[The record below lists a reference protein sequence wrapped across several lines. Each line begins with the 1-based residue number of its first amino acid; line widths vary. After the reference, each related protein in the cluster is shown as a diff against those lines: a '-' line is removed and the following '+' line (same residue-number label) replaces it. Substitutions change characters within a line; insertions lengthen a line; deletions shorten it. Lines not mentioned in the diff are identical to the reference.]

1 MVTDANHPL
10 ISVYPSPNPL
20 SNTFMRIPIWLT
32 LMVAVA
38 VTAVALVAA
47 ALLLNPSG
55 PPLADAAVSLET
67 ISPNADRK
75 DESTRFTYVLRR
87 PATVSIY
94 FTNAAGERF
103 YFRREKPRPAGENT
117 VDFGGVVEPYA
128 LPGEQFT
135 AEVLAR
141 VLQNGTY
148 TWAVE
153 AVDAAGQNNTLTGSL
168 TVRDADTALPLITNL
183 TVGPK
188 LFTPNQDG
196 LDDRVTFNLDLAK
209 TVPANNLRLFLIGPN
224 GTEFTIGESANTPRE
239 PGEAGVHEYDY
250 DGGVEFSE
258 IPPPDGEYTVR
269 AEAEDALGQKTA
281 VTTQLSIQGGGLP
294 QAEIV
299 QGQVEF
305 SSNVVLLDETLYFT
319 ITVQNY
325 GQSPIRTT
333 GPFSGHVYDSMSQ
346 NYAAT
351 GFYQESGAFRIG
363 LMCDTCMNDFPWRWA
378 LGTPENLTTLQDANG
393 RPHLYLM
400 PGQRATITG
409 GIVLDEI
416 ISRRNPQY
424 FWAGLIHEDVRII
437 NNRTDQQLIT
447 IEAK

>member
-1 MVTDANHPL
+1 
-10 ISVYPSPNPL
+10 
-20 SNTFMRIPIWLT
+20 MRTPIWLT
-32 LMVAVA
+32 LIVAVA
-38 VTAVALVAA
+38 ATALALAAA

-55 PPLADAAVSLET
+55 PPLASASISLET
-67 ISPNADRK
+67 ITPNADRQA
-75 DESTRFTYVLRR
+75 EVTRFIYTLRR

-103 YFRREKPRPAGENT
+103 YFRREKPRSAGENV

-128 LPGEQFT
+128 LPGEQFE
-135 AEVLAR
+135 AEILAR
-141 VLQNGTY
+141 VLQNGAY
-148 TWAVE
+148 TWTVE
-153 AVDAAGQNNTLTGSL
+153 ARDEAGQNNAFSGPLTIQ
-168 TVRDADTALPLITNL
+168 DADTALPLLSNL
-183 TVGPK
+183 TVAPS

-196 LDDRVTFNLDLAK
+196 LDDRVAFNLDLAK
-209 TVPANNLRLFLIGPN
+209 TVPANNLRLYLIGPDN
-224 GTEFTIGESANTPRE
+224 TPIVIGESNNTPRK
-239 PGEAGVHEYDY
+239 PGEAGTHTYDY

-281 VTTQLSIQGGGLP
+281 LTTQLTIQGGGLP

-299 QGQVEF
+299 QGQVDF
-305 SSNVVLLDETLYFT
+305 SSNVVVLGDTLYFT
-319 ITVQNY
+319 VTVQNY
-325 GQSPIRTT
+325 GLSPIRTT

-351 GFYQESGAFRIG
+351 GYYQESGAFRIG

-378 LGTPENLTTLQDANG
+378 LGTPETLTTLPDANG

-416 ISRRNPQY
+416 ITRRNPQY
-424 FWAGLIHEDVRII
+424 FWAGLIHEDVRIL
-437 NNRTDQQLIT
+437 NNGADLQLIT
-447 IEAK
+447 IEEP

>member
-1 MVTDANHPL
+1 
-10 ISVYPSPNPL
+10 
-20 SNTFMRIPIWLT
+20 MRIPIWFT
-32 LMVAVA
+32 LVIAVA
-38 VTAVALVAA
+38 ITALALAA
-47 ALLLNPSG
+47 AWILLNPSG
-55 PPLADAAVSLET
+55 PPLANAAVSLEA

-94 FTNAAGERF
+94 FINAAGERF

-117 VDFGGVVEPYA
+117 VDFGGVVEPYL
-128 LPGEQFT
+128 LPGEQYS

-141 VLQNGTY
+141 VLQDGAY
-148 TWAVE
+148 TWTVE
-153 AVDAAGQNNTLTGSL
+153 ATDDAGQNNALTGTLTVQG
-168 TVRDADTALPLITNL
+168 ADTTLPLLTNL

-196 LDDRVTFNLDLAK
+196 LDDRVTFNVDLTK
-209 TVPANNLRLFLIGPN
+209 TVPANNLRLYLIGPN
-224 GTEFTIGESANTPRE
+224 SVEFTIGESANTPRE

-269 AEAEDALGQKTA
+269 AEAEDALGQKTRLA
-281 VTTQLSIQGGGLP
+281 TQLSIQGGGLP

-299 QGQVEF
+299 QGQVDF
-305 SSNVVLLDETLYFT
+305 SSNVVVVGDTLYFT

-333 GPFSGHVYDSMSQ
+333 GPFAGHVYESMSQ

-351 GFYQESGAFRIG
+351 GFFQESGAFRIG

-416 ISRRNPQY
+416 ITRRNPQY
-424 FWAGLIHEDVRII
+424 FWAGLIHEDVRIL